1 MVEFLVVALPLFLLG
16 IVVIEVTRWAVAR
29 QAANYALFEAAR
41 AGTVTGADPRAV
53 HDAFERG
60 LIPLLGAGQT
70 DLVTAQ
76 RHVIAN
82 LAAQET
88 DWGVPGYRLTRVQ
101 PSTRHFDRHAD
112 PMLTRTVGA
121 GRRVIDNRYLRERSS
136 AHAGQQPSL
145 MEANI
150 LVLDMTYVHAPL
162 FPGMRQVIKVITSL
176 ASGDDAAVKYANLND
191 VNKDA
196 AYARAAYRQGLLVIR
211 RDIAMPMQTHPIE
224 FRWERGRPPAENPRR
239 TANGST
245 ASGEP

>member
-29 QAANYALFEAAR
+29 QAANYALFEAGR

-60 LIPLLGAGQT
+60 MIPLLGRGET
-70 DLVTAQ
+70 DLATAH
-76 RHVIAN
+76 RHVIAK
-82 LAAQET
+82 LAAGET
-88 DWGVPGYRLTRVQ
+88 DRGVPGYRLTRVQ
-101 PSTRHFDRHAD
+101 PATRHFDLYAD
-112 PMLTRTVGA
+112 PTLSRTVGA
-121 GRRVIDNRYLRERSS
+121 GRRVIDNRYLHERSS

-162 FPGMRQVIKVITSL
+162 FPGMRQVIKAMISL
-176 ASGDDAAVKYANLND
+176 ASEDAEETEDGYR
-191 VNKDA
+191 KDA
-196 AYARAAYRQGLLVIR
+196 NEDIAYARAAYRRGLLVIR

-224 FRWERGRPPAENPRR
+224 YRWERGRPPAENPRR
-239 TANGST
+239 STNSST
-245 ASGEP
+245 ASSEP